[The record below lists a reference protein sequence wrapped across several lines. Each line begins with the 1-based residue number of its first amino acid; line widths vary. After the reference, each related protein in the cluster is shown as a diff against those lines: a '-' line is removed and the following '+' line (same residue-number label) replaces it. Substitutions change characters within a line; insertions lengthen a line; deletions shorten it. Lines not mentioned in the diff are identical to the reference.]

1 MDNLKYSDLF
11 EIYKSININLPRDI
25 YKYIDS
31 IAKSKNK
38 SVDKF
43 ILDLLKILL
52 PDKLED
58 IIGREKYDKI
68 ISATLK
74 NEKYLSS
81 KDKEII
87 SGEQLAEYIF
97 GQPRSLN
104 IDKIKSFI
112 DTVNFNPSFLEHLN
126 YDLKSNLSVNNE
138 LTPSKFKLYRI
149 KKRIYKDSN
158 NQKVDYYKIKL
169 AFRINDK
176 YYFEGVEHD
185 KDTITVINS
194 IDSKSFL
201 SRVFNN
207 NKKYERLSE
216 LIEIICF
223 YIDMICESLNDY
235 INSIN
240 SKLDINLNSEK
251 LFIPLEKVRNG
262 KFLCNLGIDEIK
274 IIFKEA
280 LNNYWNTINTY
291 AKQLYDNNEF
301 LLNLK
306 RPFVVFMSVFNKV

>member
-1 MDNLKYSDLF
+1 MNNLKYSDLF

-25 YKYIDS
+25 YKYIAS

-126 YDLKSNLSVNNE
+126 YDLKSNLFVNNE

-149 KKRIYKDSN
+149 KKRIDKDSN

-169 AFRINDK
+169 AFRINDS
-176 YYFEGVEHD
+176 YYFEGKGHH
-185 KDTITVINS
+185 KDNIVVINS
-194 IDSKSFL
+194 IDAKSFL

-207 NKKYERLSE
+207 NDKYERLSE
-216 LIEIICF
+216 LVEIICF

-262 KFLCNLGIDEIK
+262 KLLCNLGINEIK

-306 RPFVVFMSVFNKV
+306 RPFGVFMSVFNKI

>member
-25 YKYIDS
+25 YKYIAS

-126 YDLKSNLSVNNE
+126 YDLKSNLSMNN
-138 LTPSKFKLYRI
+138 
-149 KKRIYKDSN
+149 
-158 NQKVDYYKIKL
+158 
-169 AFRINDK
+169 
-176 YYFEGVEHD
+176 
-185 KDTITVINS
+185 
-194 IDSKSFL
+194 
-201 SRVFNN
+201 
-207 NKKYERLSE
+207 
-216 LIEIICF
+216 
-223 YIDMICESLNDY
+223 
-235 INSIN
+235 
-240 SKLDINLNSEK
+240 
-251 LFIPLEKVRNG
+251 
-262 KFLCNLGIDEIK
+262 
-274 IIFKEA
+274 
-280 LNNYWNTINTY
+280 
-291 AKQLYDNNEF
+291 
-301 LLNLK
+301 
-306 RPFVVFMSVFNKV
+306 